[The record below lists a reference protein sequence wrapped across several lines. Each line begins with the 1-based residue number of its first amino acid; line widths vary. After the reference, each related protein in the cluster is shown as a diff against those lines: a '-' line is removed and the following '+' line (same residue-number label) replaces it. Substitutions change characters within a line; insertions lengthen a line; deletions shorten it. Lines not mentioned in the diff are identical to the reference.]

1 MLQSDS
7 EVSVVPALES
17 RLPLR
22 SRPQP
27 RNAGRAAARNFV
39 FAAASACL
47 LAFAAVSSA
56 EARTVRIFEVD
67 VRGEP
72 TGAVVQDAMRRAIV
86 RATGRREAG
95 TDPAFAALVTDA
107 ARYVQ
112 GTRKVASG
120 ATIVTFD
127 GSAIEQAVTAAG
139 RSLWDPER
147 PFTFVVFYPPLSGQA
162 LTTARVELDKAAEAR
177 GLPINLA
184 PVPVVDSTGAELPR
198 DQILQG
204 AQRVGG
210 DAVLIARNDSATP
223 TPPGVPVTGP
233 GGSAAIPTVWQWTL
247 QTQFGSESW
256 TGPLDA
262 GVNGAV
268 DALTRAQEATAG
280 IAELEAIVQVSGVST
295 LNDYAAVSR
304 VLEGIPGQ
312 KRVSLSE
319 TSGTTATFNVLVRGG
334 ADTVD
339 RVLGNS
345 ARLSR
350 GGSANGRLLYTY
362 RP

>member
-7 EVSVVPALES
+7 EESVVIASES
-17 RLPLR
+17 RKHVPPHR
-22 SRPQP
+22 R
-27 RNAGRAAARNFV
+27 AGDSAFAVARNFA
-39 FAAASACL
+39 FAAAAACL
-47 LAFAAVSSA
+47 VALGAVSPA
-56 EARTVRIFEVD
+56 LARTVRVYEVD
-67 VRGEP
+67 IRGEA

-112 GTRKVASG
+112 STRKVASG

-127 GSAIEQAVTAAG
+127 GAAIDQAITAAG

-147 PFTFVVFYPPLSGQA
+147 PFTFVVFYPPISGQTLA
-162 LTTARVELDKAAEAR
+162 AARAELDKAAEAR

-184 PVPVVDSTGAELPR
+184 PVSVVDSSGAELPR

-204 AQRVGG
+204 AQRMGG
-210 DAVLIARNDSATP
+210 DAVLIARSDG
-223 TPPGVPVTGP
+223 PPPMPNATGP
-233 GGSAAIPTVWQWTL
+233 AAGTAASAVWQWTL

-256 TGPLDA
+256 TGPIDA
-262 GVNGAV
+262 GINGAV
-268 DALTRAQEATAG
+268 DSLTRAQEATAG
-280 IAELEAIVQVSGVST
+280 VAELEAIVQVSGVAT

-304 VLEGIPGQ
+304 MLEGIPGQ
-312 KRVSLSE
+312 KRVSLAE
-319 TSGTTATFNVLVRGG
+319 ASGTTATFSVLVRGG

-339 RVLGNS
+339 RALSNS
-345 ARLSR
+345 ARLAR
-350 GGSANGRLLYTY
+350 AGSANGQLLYTY

>member
-1 MLQSDS
+1 MPQSNS
-7 EVSVVPALES
+7 EVSVVPAVVLAV
-17 RLPLR
+17 LALIMALGFG
-22 SRPQP
+22 QP
-27 RNAGRAAARNFV
+27 AWAG
-39 FAAASACL
+39 
-47 LAFAAVSSA
+47 
-56 EARTVRIFEVD
+56 RTVRVYEID
-67 VRGEP
+67 IRGEASG
-72 TGAVVQDAMRRAIV
+72 TVVQDAMRRAIV

-95 TDPAFAALVTDA
+95 MDPAFAALVTDA

-127 GSAIEQAVTAAG
+127 GAAIDQAITAAG
-139 RSLWDPER
+139 RSLWDRDR
-147 PFTFVVFYPPLSGQA
+147 PFTFIVFSPPLSGQA
-162 LTTARVELDKAAEAR
+162 LQPIRAELDKAAEAR

-210 DAVLIARNDSATP
+210 DAVLIARSDGPAPTTGAAAT
-223 TPPGVPVTGP
+223 V
-233 GGSAAIPTVWQWTL
+233 PTVWQWTL

-262 GVNGAV
+262 GINGAV

-280 IAELEAIVQVSGVST
+280 IAELEAIVQVAGVST

-304 VLEGIPGQ
+304 IMEAIPGQ
-312 KRVSLSE
+312 KRVSIAE
-319 TSGTTATFNVLVRGG
+319 TSGTTATYNVLVRGG

-339 RVLGNS
+339 RALGNS
-345 ARLSR
+345 ARLTR
-350 GGSANGRLLYTY
+350 GGSANGQLLYTY